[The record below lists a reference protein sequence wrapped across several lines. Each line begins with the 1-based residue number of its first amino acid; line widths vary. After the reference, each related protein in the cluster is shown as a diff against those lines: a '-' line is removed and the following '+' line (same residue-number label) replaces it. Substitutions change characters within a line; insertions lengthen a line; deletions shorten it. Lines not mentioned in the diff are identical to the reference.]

1 MLRYDMQGL
10 WREMPLAFFDLETTG
25 LDTATER
32 IVEVGIVTYRD
43 GRLAERWGQLINPGI
58 PIPPESTNTHHIT
71 DEMVKDE
78 PLFHEVKWEVWS
90 RLRDKI
96 MVAYNGQS
104 FDKPMLDAEFARHGL
119 TAPQQ
124 PILDPM
130 MWVIQLMPKRS
141 YKQEMVAEQLGIT
154 VHEAHRAVADCE
166 ALAQITMRL
175 AEQLPPT
182 LGELVAQQDEWTGA
196 FKTRKAEQKK
206 RREEREAARAEAAKP
221 EGDEK
226 NQEGL
231 F

>member
-1 MLRYDMQGL
+1 MQGL

-25 LDTATER
+25 LDTDNDR

-43 GRLAERWGQLINPGI
+43 GRLAERWGQLVNPGI
-58 PIPPESTNTHHIT
+58 PIPPGATDTHHIT
-71 DEMVKDE
+71 NEMVKDE
-78 PLFHEVKWEVWS
+78 PSFHEVKWEVYS

-96 MVAYNGQS
+96 MVGYNGLK
-104 FDKPMLDAEFARHGL
+104 FDQPMVESEFVRHGL

-124 PILDPM
+124 PVLDPM

-175 AEQLPPT
+175 ADQLPPA
-182 LGELVAQQDEWTGA
+182 LGELLAQQDEWTAA
-196 FKTRKAEQKK
+196 FLKRKAEQKR
-206 RREEREAARAEAAKP
+206 RREEREAAKAEAEASKA
-221 EGDEK
+221 EEENK